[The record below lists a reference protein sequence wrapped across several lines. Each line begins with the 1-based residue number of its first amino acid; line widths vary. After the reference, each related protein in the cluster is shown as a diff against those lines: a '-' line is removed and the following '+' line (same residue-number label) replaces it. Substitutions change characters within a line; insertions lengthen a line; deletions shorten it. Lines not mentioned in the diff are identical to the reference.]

1 MISQTIKFQKSRIPS
16 DGLSLG
22 HFVFQTKIRSLY
34 RNILRETRCKF
45 KNISKAGVILIHRY
59 LGTNQIRGETIS
71 WIRYEFMKPIP
82 GKLDKHNNQDFLA
95 QINRQLKQIKNS
107 SMLIGG
113 GFEKLRGG
121 RN

>member
-34 RNILRETRCKF
+34 RNILRETR
-45 KNISKAGVILIHRY
+45 Y
-59 LGTNQIRGETIS
+59 LGTNQIRRETIS